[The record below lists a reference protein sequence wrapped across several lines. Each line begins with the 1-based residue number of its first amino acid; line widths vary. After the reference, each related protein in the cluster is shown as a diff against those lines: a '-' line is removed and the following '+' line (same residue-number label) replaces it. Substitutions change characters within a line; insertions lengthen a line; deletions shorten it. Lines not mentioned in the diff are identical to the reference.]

1 VIRLEPDGE
10 GRLHLPPLPWTNV
23 IANDRFGCI
32 ISETALGSAWCDN
45 SRENRLTPWSNDP
58 VLDPPS
64 EALYLRDEQT
74 GAVASCLPG
83 PVAGGGACEVRHGF
97 GYTRYLRHLAAPT
110 QLELETTVFVDRDR
124 PVRLCRVRVTNTGTA
139 ARRLSLAAYSQLV
152 LGGLAAQDGRLVV
165 TSRDA
170 ASGALLAGNRSAGVF
185 RDHVAFA
192 AAVASTPLAA
202 RARHDRPRG
211 VPGARARRLVPGGIG
226 RPGTGR
232 PHGQRPGALFRAAG
246 LSSRSRPDRRRRSP
260 SCWARSAVKTARWRW
275 RRRCRS
281 PGRARKPGP
290 GHATSGATAWAGCG

>member
-202 RARHDRPRG
+202 VHVTTDRAAFLGPSAT
-211 VPGARARRLVPGGIG
+211 PRARRHWPP
-226 RPGTGR
+226 RHWT
-232 PHGQRPGALFRAAG
+232 AARAAAW
-246 LSSRSRPDRRRRSP
+246 SPVSRCRPCSRSRPDSRRRSR
-260 SCWARSAVKTARWRW
+260 SCWARNAVKTARWRW
-275 RRRCRS
+275 CRRCRS